1 MKDAAKNAEMSVIS
15 DVVNLS
21 KLELGMFACVGV
33 RSVRSERFVLLFEL
47 EIVGLLLSGN
57 WVVVIVS
64 KTVISRF
71 EG

>member
-1 MKDAAKNAEMSVIS
+1 
-15 DVVNLS
+15 
-21 KLELGMFACVGV
+21 V

-64 KTVISRF
+64 KS
-71 EG
+71 